1 MAEHEPDLTTFS
13 NAELEQIRRIAD
25 RDGVTLEQAATK
37 LTQQWLQEKVKRRTG
52 KAPARVFQMR
62 KGKRGT

>member
-1 MAEHEPDLTTFS
+1 MADQEPDLATFS
-13 NAELEQIRRIAD
+13 NAELEQIKRIAD

-52 KAPARVFQMR
+52 KGPAKVYPL
-62 KGKRGT
+62 KKRS